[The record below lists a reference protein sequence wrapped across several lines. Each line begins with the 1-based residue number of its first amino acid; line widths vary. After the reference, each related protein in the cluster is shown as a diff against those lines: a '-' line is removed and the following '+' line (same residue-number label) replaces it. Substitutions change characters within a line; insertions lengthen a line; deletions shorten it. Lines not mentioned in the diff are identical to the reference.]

1 MARRRLWSWES
12 ELPETCSPD
21 DLLMLLEALVT
32 DYNRAVEAEMRRTRL
47 QTVFLLVPAAVGI
60 GIDQVF
66 GGWASTLLGA
76 GAGIAID
83 KIKVRFPTL
92 SGTAARA
99 SHHPGSAVSGMLS
112 IVGQK

>member
-1 MARRRLWSWES
+1 MR
-12 ELPETCSPD
+12 
-21 DLLMLLEALVT
+21 LEALVT
-32 DYNRAVEAEMRRTRL
+32 DYNKAVEAEMRRTRL

-66 GGWASTLLGA
+66 GGWAGTILGA

-92 SGTAARA
+92 SGTAAVRA
-99 SHHPGSAVSGMLS
+99 IIREAQFPACSASSDRNDCRHESGL
-112 IVGQK
+112 IC